1 MRMFKFFSAI
11 FFLAGCFMLMGT
23 AAAFE
28 YSNVH
33 FHGYLDMEYTKADR
47 DWSGQQNYKNG
58 SFDAH
63 HFNLVLDAPVNEK
76 LSVAAMIGMEHGID
90 HSAVA
95 INKGRILTEYAF
107 GQYAFA
113 DYFKVRAG
121 KMLTPYGL
129 LNEIH
134 DATPALLTVEA
145 PLSLYMAQRRGGEA
159 AFPEWSTGV
168 SVLGNF
174 FLFGDMGLD
183 YVFYIA
189 NGENTGNTNE
199 AEADDNVNKALGGKI
214 LFTPW
219 EFLTLGFSVFHG
231 DNALTRSVDKTHAS
245 YGFSMSFDWDNFN
258 LTGEF
263 FDSKIR
269 NIEEQASYVQAA
281 YTIFGRITPHI
292 KYEFLNILA
301 SSNEKNRLRIDDWH
315 DLGVGVNFKVMDG
328 LFLKAEFHSHLRG
341 PYNSEVYNNMRR
353 FNEFIGQVAV
363 AF

>member
-1 MRMFKFFSAI
+1 MKMFKFFSRLIALTAW
-11 FFLAGCFMLMGT
+11 FLQFPGT
-23 AAAFE
+23 VDAFE
-28 YSNVH
+28 FGNVH

-47 DWSGQQNYKNG
+47 NWSGQHNYKNG

-76 LSVAAMIGMEHGID
+76 LLVAAMIGMEHGLD
-90 HSAVA
+90 QSA
-95 INKGRILTEYAF
+95 IGFNNGRIVTEYAF

-113 DYFKVRAG
+113 DYFKIRAG
-121 KMLTPYGL
+121 KMLTPYGF

-145 PLSLYMAQRRGGEA
+145 PLTLYSAQKRGGEA
-159 AFPEWSTGV
+159 IFPEWSTGAG
-168 SVLGNF
+168 VLGNF
-174 FLFGDMGLD
+174 FLFEDMGLD

-189 NGENTGNTNE
+189 NGENTGQTNE
-199 AEADDNVNKALGGKI
+199 AEFDDNANKALGGRV

-219 EFLTLGFSVFHG
+219 DFLTLGFSVFYG
-231 DNALTRSVDKTHAS
+231 DIAVKKNLDKTHAS
-245 YGFSMSFDWDNFN
+245 YGFSLAFEWDNFN

-269 NIEEQASYVQAA
+269 NIEQQASYVQAS
-281 YTIFGRITPHI
+281 YTFLGRITPHI
-292 KYEFLNILA
+292 KYEYLNVL
-301 SSNEKNRLRIDDWH
+301 EQEDYDWH

-341 PYNSEVYNNMRR
+341 RDNSEVYNNMRR
-353 FNEFIGQVAV
+353 YNEFVGQVAI